1 MQGFVTATAG
11 TSGYTMNTAGSNS
24 LVLTRKYL
32 PTWAIIVAIVGALV
46 MLLGLLAL
54 LVRNT
59 ESLTIALAEVEGGTR
74 VTITGVATPEMI
86 ARLNGVISGAKTVAQ
101 E

>member
-1 MQGFVTATAG
+1 MLRVLAMAAKGQPFDQIVVLAEKPDVRMQGFVTATAG

-54 LVRNT
+54 LGDAVLVFLRP
-59 ESLTIALAEVEGGTR
+59 SLLV
-74 VTITGVATPEMI
+74 
-86 ARLNGVISGAKTVAQ
+86 
-101 E
+101 